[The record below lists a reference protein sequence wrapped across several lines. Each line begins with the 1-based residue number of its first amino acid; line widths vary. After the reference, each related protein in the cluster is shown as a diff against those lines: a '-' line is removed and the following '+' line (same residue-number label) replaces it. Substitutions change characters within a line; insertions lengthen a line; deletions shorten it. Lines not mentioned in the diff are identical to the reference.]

1 MPLPLIGILGG
12 AVKFVGK
19 AVGLLKKA
27 KIIKSPEDEAKVTAM
42 LQDVYSKELESL
54 ATFMQAD
61 VNDNTP
67 GWVMGV
73 RALVRPIITFGL
85 FGLYLYNKIAIIN
98 DWSAVELT
106 QWDMTL
112 IAGVFAF
119 WFGDR
124 TIKRLKSQSK

>member
-1 MPLPLIGILGG
+1 MPLPILGAILG
-12 AVKFVGK
+12 FAGK

-27 KIIKSPEDEAKVTAM
+27 KIIKNPEDEAKVQAL
-42 LQDVYSKELESL
+42 LQDVYSKELQSL

-85 FGLYLYNKIAIIN
+85 FGLYTYNKIAIMN
-98 DWSAVELT
+98 EWSEVPLT
-106 QWDMTL
+106 QWDMSL

-119 WFGDR
+119 WFGGR
-124 TIKRLKSQSK
+124 IYQKNKGIK